1 MKQACFAR
9 VRFCVS
15 VCIVAA
21 VVAVVAA
28 GCSKKEGKIT
38 ESGAVSNKGVTLVY
52 WSSWEATEPQGMV
65 IAEAVE
71 SYKKETGID
80 IRVEFKGR
88 KGVNQGL
95 IPALDANQQID
106 FFDGRGNK
114 SNYGDRIISLEEL
127 AKARNYEENTNPVM
141 MTLFRSYHG
150 GALKEIPYQ
159 FKANG
164 YLYNKKLFKNAGIEK
179 APSNWQE
186 FVDACQKLKDSG
198 VVPLTT
204 DDAYAP
210 QVFGMHLARLIGG
223 QGLKD
228 TVNNNGW
235 GKPEVLQTAKDIE
248 GLARRGFFSE
258 FVGSNVWPT
267 GQNTEFALGKAA
279 MYCTGTFV
287 VNEVKNITGP
297 DFEWGF
303 FNYPEVDNGI
313 NGSEAMVAGGQS
325 FAISSKCQH
334 PELAFGFIEK
344 ITRGEYDAKLAKGS
358 IGLPAD
364 KNNTSWPVQL
374 ADVKP
379 YLDNMQEIFPGA
391 ETNPEITPA
400 LKENLMKLYAGQIT
414 GETFVGNMKVAAG
427 N

>member
-164 YLYNKKLFKNAGIEK
+164 YLYNKKLFKKAGIEK
-179 APSNWQE
+179 APANWQE

-204 DDAYAP
+204 DDA
-210 QVFGMHLARLIGG
+210 
-223 QGLKD
+223 
-228 TVNNNGW
+228 
-235 GKPEVLQTAKDIE
+235 
-248 GLARRGFFSE
+248 
-258 FVGSNVWPT
+258 
-267 GQNTEFALGKAA
+267 
-279 MYCTGTFV
+279 
-287 VNEVKNITGP
+287 
-297 DFEWGF
+297 
-303 FNYPEVDNGI
+303 
-313 NGSEAMVAGGQS
+313 
-325 FAISSKCQH
+325 
-334 PELAFGFIEK
+334 
-344 ITRGEYDAKLAKGS
+344 
-358 IGLPAD
+358 
-364 KNNTSWPVQL
+364 
-374 ADVKP
+374 
-379 YLDNMQEIFPGA
+379 
-391 ETNPEITPA
+391 
-400 LKENLMKLYAGQIT
+400 
-414 GETFVGNMKVAAG
+414 
-427 N
+427 

>member
-1 MKQACFAR
+1 
-9 VRFCVS
+9 
-15 VCIVAA
+15 
-21 VVAVVAA
+21 
-28 GCSKKEGKIT
+28 
-38 ESGAVSNKGVTLVY
+38 
-52 WSSWEATEPQGMV
+52 
-65 IAEAVE
+65 
-71 SYKKETGID
+71 
-80 IRVEFKGR
+80 
-88 KGVNQGL
+88 
-95 IPALDANQQID
+95 
-106 FFDGRGNK
+106 
-114 SNYGDRIISLEEL
+114 
-127 AKARNYEENTNPVM
+127 
-141 MTLFRSYHG
+141 
-150 GALKEIPYQ
+150 
-159 FKANG
+159 
-164 YLYNKKLFKNAGIEK
+164 
-179 APSNWQE
+179 
-186 FVDACQKLKDSG
+186 
-198 VVPLTT
+198 
-204 DDAYAP
+204 
-210 QVFGMHLARLIGG
+210 
-223 QGLKD
+223 
-228 TVNNNGW
+228 
-235 GKPEVLQTAKDIE
+235 
-248 GLARRGFFSE
+248 
-258 FVGSNVWPT
+258 
-267 GQNTEFALGKAA
+267 

-414 GETFVGNMKVAAG
+414 GETFVGNMKAAAG